1 MEVAIQTA
9 HRRLPRVWPGAPS
22 SAIAGRRVFCR
33 GRAHQTPAQEAG
45 PVSELVDHRRY
56 APLLQA
62 WWEISEYIDLFCNC
76 QQRHSRLGNL
86 SPVAFVWA
94 VGRSETSGITPM
106 ASTIDY

>member
-1 MEVAIQTA
+1 
-9 HRRLPRVWPGAPS
+9 
-22 SAIAGRRVFCR
+22 
-33 GRAHQTPAQEAG
+33 
-45 PVSELVDHRRY
+45 VSELVDHRRY